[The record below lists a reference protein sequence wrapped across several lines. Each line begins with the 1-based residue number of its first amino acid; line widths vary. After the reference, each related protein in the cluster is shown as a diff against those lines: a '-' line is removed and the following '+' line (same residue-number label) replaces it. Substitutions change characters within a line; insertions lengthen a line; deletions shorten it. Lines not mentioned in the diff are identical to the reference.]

1 MASIKINVKWN
12 KDVLKDVEVDTSLPP
27 AVLKAQLF
35 SLTNVPTERQKIM
48 VKGQTIGD
56 DTWGKVTLTN
66 GLTLLMMGS
75 ADPVPQ
81 LPTEKVKFIEDMT
94 EAQLA
99 QHLQYPGGLQ
109 NLGNTCYMNA
119 TLQCLK
125 GVPELRDAVKQFIP
139 ANFTHAN
146 QGAVMVDG
154 TQMIT
159 NALKSTFQ
167 QLDLTGEPCMPLTLL
182 ATIHREYPHFS
193 EKDDHGHLMQQD
205 ANEFWVQIMQ
215 VLQMNLAGKKI
226 SNETT
231 ASNTFDNKS
240 FIDQYFG
247 LRSQS
252 IMKCDEAPEEKPT
265 VTEEHL
271 LQLSCFINQDVK
283 YLLTGLK
290 SRLEEHITKHSSTLD
305 RDATFTKSS
314 RLSRLPAYL
323 TIQFVRFFYKEKE
336 KVNAKILK
344 DVQYSMVLDL
354 FDICT
359 PDLQK
364 SFMPTREKIK
374 LAEDAKL
381 DRERAKKLG
390 ETVIEPKNLTRL
402 PTSFPD
408 DIGSNNSGFYQLNAV
423 LTHKG
428 RSSSSGHYVAWV
440 RRSQTEWLMFDDENV
455 TPVTEEDVLKLS
467 GGGDWHTAYLLI
479 YGPRT
484 IEYEDK
490 TNEGAS
496 GESNVTAMDT
506 TAPSNGART

>member
-1 MASIKINVKWN
+1 MTTFKINVKWN
-12 KDVLKDVEVDTSLPP
+12 KEIFKDIEVDKELPP
-27 AVLKAQLF
+27 SVLKAQLF
-35 SLTNVPTERQKIM
+35 SLTNVPIERQKIM
-48 VKGQTIGD
+48 AKGQTIGD
-56 DTWGKVTLTN
+56 DSWGKVTLTN

-75 ADPVPQ
+75 ADPVPE
-81 LPTEKVKFIEDMT
+81 LPTEKVKFIEEMT

-99 QHLQYPGGLQ
+99 QHLQYPGGLR

-125 GVPELRDAVKQFIP
+125 SVPELRDAVKQFQPTSTIT
-139 ANFTHAN
+139 AAT
-146 QGAVMVDG
+146 MIDG
-154 TQMIT
+154 TQLIAH
-159 NALKSTFQ
+159 ALKSTYQ
-167 QLDLTGEPCMPLTLL
+167 QLDLSSEPCMPLALL
-182 ATIHREYPHFS
+182 TTIHREFPRFA

-205 ANEFWVQIMQ
+205 ANEFWVQLMQ
-215 VLQMNLAGKKI
+215 VLQMNIPGKK
-226 SNETT
+226 NTGETTT
-231 ASNTFDNKS
+231 ASASSHKGL
-240 FIDQYFG
+240 IDQYFG
-247 LRSQS
+247 ISAQS
-252 IMKCDEAPEEKPT
+252 IMKCDEAPEEAPS
-265 VTEEHL
+265 VSEERF

-290 SRLEEHITKHSSTLD
+290 NRLEEHITKHSSVLN
-305 RDATFTKSS
+305 RDAIFTKTL

-336 KVNAKILK
+336 KINAKILK
-344 DVQYSMVLDL
+344 DVQYSMMLDV
-354 FDICT
+354 FDLCT
-359 PDLQK
+359 PELQK
-364 SFMPTREKIK
+364 RLIPMREKIK

-390 ETVIEPKNLTRL
+390 EPVTEPKNLIAL
-402 PTSFPD
+402 PTSFPEE
-408 DIGSNNSGFYQLNAV
+408 IGSNNNGFYQLNAV

-440 RRSQTEWLMFDDENV
+440 RRGQKDWLMFDDENV

-490 TNEGAS
+490 SNEGAS
-496 GESNVTAMDT
+496 GESAVTSMDT
-506 TAPSNGART
+506 TTPSNGART

>member
-1 MASIKINVKWN
+1 MATVKINVKWN
-12 KDVLKDVEVDTSLPP
+12 KELLKDIEVDSSLPP

-35 SLTNVPTERQKIM
+35 SLTNVPIERQKIM
-48 VKGQTIGD
+48 AKGQTIGD
-56 DTWGKVTLTN
+56 DAWGKVNLTN

-75 ADPVPQ
+75 ADPVPE
-81 LPTEKVKFIEDMT
+81 LPTEKVKFLEDMT

-99 QHLQYPGGLQ
+99 RHMQHPGGLK

-125 GVPELRDAVKQFIP
+125 GVPELRDAVKQFLP
-139 ANFTHAN
+139 ANLGQSGH
-146 QGAVMVDG
+146 GASMMDG
-154 TQMIT
+154 TQMVT
-159 NALKSTFQ
+159 NALKTTYQ
-167 QLDLTGEPCMPLTLL
+167 QLDVTSESIMPLTFL
-182 ATIHREYPHFS
+182 ATMHREFPRFA

-205 ANEFWVQIMQ
+205 ANEFWVQLMQ
-215 VLQMNLAGKKI
+215 ILQMNIPGKKLN
-226 SNETT
+226 NETNT
-231 ASNTFDNKS
+231 SNNDKS
-240 FIDQYFG
+240 FVDQYFG
-247 LRSQS
+247 INAQS
-252 IMKCDEAPEEKPT
+252 IMKCHEAPEETPT
-265 VTEEHL
+265 VSEERL
-271 LQLSCFINQDVK
+271 LQLSCFISQDVK

-290 SRLEEHITKHSSTLD
+290 NRLEEQITKHSSVLG
-305 RDATFTKSS
+305 RDAVFNKATH
-314 RLSRLPAYL
+314 LSRLPAYL

-336 KVNAKILK
+336 KINAKILK
-344 DVQYSMVLDL
+344 DVQYSMILDV
-354 FDICT
+354 FDLCT
-359 PDLQK
+359 PELQK
-364 SFMPTREKIK
+364 RLMPIREKIK
-374 LAEDAKL
+374 IAEDAKL

-390 ETVIEPKNLTRL
+390 ETVTEPKNLTPL

-440 RRSQTEWLMFDDENV
+440 RRTQTEWLMFDDENV

-496 GESNVTAMDT
+496 GESNVNAMDT
-506 TAPSNGART
+506 TTSSNGART

>member
-27 AVLKAQLF
+27 TVLKAQLF

-99 QHLQYPGGLQ
+99 QHLQYPGGLK

-139 ANFTHAN
+139 ANFARAN
-146 QGAVMVDG
+146 QGAVMIDG

-167 QLDLTGEPCMPLTLL
+167 QLDNTGEPCMPLTLL
-182 ATIHREYPHFS
+182 ATIHREYPRFS

-205 ANEFWVQIMQ
+205 ANEFWVQLMQ
-215 VLQMNLAGKKI
+215 VLQMNLAGTKI

-252 IMKCDEAPEEKPT
+252 TMECHEAPGEKAT
-265 VTEEHL
+265 VTEERL

-290 SRLEEHITKHSSTLD
+290 NRLEEQITKHSSTLD
-305 RDATFTKSS
+305 RDAIFTKST

-344 DVQYSMVLDL
+344 DVQYSMILDL

-364 SFMPTREKIK
+364 RFMPTREKIK

-402 PTSFPD
+402 STSFPD

-496 GESNVTAMDT
+496 GESTVTAMDT
-506 TAPSNGART
+506 TASSNGART

>member
-1 MASIKINVKWN
+1 MSIVKINVKWN
-12 KDVLKDVEVDTSLPP
+12 KDVLKDIEVDPSLPP

-56 DTWGKVTLTN
+56 ENWGKVTLTN

-75 ADPVPQ
+75 ADPVPE
-81 LPTEKVKFIEDMT
+81 LPTEKVKFLEDMT

-99 QHLQYPGGLQ
+99 RHLQHPGGLK

-125 GVPELRDAVKQFIP
+125 GVPELRDAVKQFVP
-139 ANFTHAN
+139 ANLGQN
-146 QGAVMVDG
+146 PLMIDG
-154 TQMIT
+154 TQMVT
-159 NALKSTFQ
+159 NALKTTYQ
-167 QLDLTGEPCMPLTLL
+167 QLDVANEAMMPLTLL
-182 ATIHREYPHFS
+182 TTIHREFPRFA

-205 ANEFWVQIMQ
+205 ANEFWVQLMQ
-215 VLQMNLAGKKI
+215 ILQMNIPGKKN
-226 SNETT
+226 SAENGA
-231 ASNTFDNKS
+231 ASGGDKS
-240 FIDQYFG
+240 FVDQFFG
-247 LRSQS
+247 INSQS
-252 IMKCDEAPEEKPT
+252 IMKCDEAPDETPT
-265 VTEEHL
+265 VSEERL
-271 LQLSCFINQDVK
+271 LQLSCFINHDVK

-290 SRLEEHITKHSSTLD
+290 NRLEEHITKNSSVLG
-305 RDATFTKSS
+305 RDAVFTKTSH
-314 RLSRLPAYL
+314 LSRLPAYL

-336 KVNAKILK
+336 KINAKILK
-344 DVQYSMVLDL
+344 DIQYSMVLDV
-354 FDICT
+354 FDLCT
-359 PDLQK
+359 PELKQRLI
-364 SFMPTREKIK
+364 PVREKIK
-374 LAEDAKL
+374 AAEDAKL

-390 ETVIEPKNLTRL
+390 ETVVEPKNLVTL

-440 RRSQTEWLMFDDENV
+440 RRNQTEWLMFDDENV
-455 TPVTEEDVLKLS
+455 TPVTEEDILKLS

-490 TNEGAS
+490 SAEGAS
-496 GESNVTAMDT
+496 GESNVTSMDT
-506 TAPSNGART
+506 TASANGART